1 MNWHKLRVGQLDA
14 PTVRLIRKASQKLL
28 AEFVYYSTMSQV
40 ATVWLKVKS
49 AKKGRFTFSRK
60 VFFKT

>member
-28 AEFVYYSTMSQV
+28 AEFVYYYESSGNCV
-40 ATVWLKVKS
+40 VES
-49 AKKGRFTFSRK
+49 E
-60 VFFKT
+60 